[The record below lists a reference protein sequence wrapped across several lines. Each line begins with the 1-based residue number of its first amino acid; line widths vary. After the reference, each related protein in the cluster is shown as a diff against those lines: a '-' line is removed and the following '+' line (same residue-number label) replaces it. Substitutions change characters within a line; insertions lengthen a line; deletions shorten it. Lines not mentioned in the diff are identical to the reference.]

1 MLRTGLLAVHAGAGV
16 VGLVLG
22 PLALWRLARPVSQP
36 AARLEA
42 AYLVA
47 VAVVSASAVG
57 LVLADLAAFW
67 WLGVIAVL
75 TGGAAYGAHRLRH
88 RRHRVVCAWR
98 TRLFGGTY
106 VALVTATVVVSA
118 GGWLSWVL
126 PSVIGAAGIEYA
138 ASQESRRLAADQ
150 PRKDVVRVP

>member
-1 MLRTGLLAVHAGAGV
+1 MLRTGLLAVHAGAGA

-22 PLALWRLARPVSQP
+22 PLVIWRLGRPASQR

-42 AYLVA
+42 AYLGA

-57 LVLADLAAFW
+57 LVLADPATLW
-67 WLGVIAVL
+67 WLGLIAVL

-88 RRHRVVCAWR
+88 RRTPVVRAWS

-106 VALVTATVVVSA
+106 VALVTAAAVVSA

-126 PSVIGAAGIEYA
+126 PAVIGAAGIEYA
-138 ASQESRRLAADQ
+138 ASQQTRLAAGQ
-150 PRKDVVRVP
+150 PRKDLARVR